1 MGKWVDG
8 FYEFE
13 ENIPCPV
20 CGEYTFEEEDDHD
33 ICPVCGW
40 ENDDLQRTQP
50 DLCGGANKPSLN
62 QARAMWAAGKRVW
75 PPED

>member
-8 FYEFE
+8 FYEFDV
-13 ENIPCPV
+13 NIPCPV
-20 CGEYTFEEEDDHD
+20 CGEHIFEQEDDYD

-40 ENDDLQRTQP
+40 ENDDLQRSQP
-50 DLCGGANKPSLN
+50 DLSGGPNGMSLN
-62 QARAMWAAGKRVW
+62 QARAMWAAGKLVW